1 MKHCLLRLVSTVTF
15 IAIAGVLAYGQGGAT
30 SSLTGV
36 VLDSS
41 GSVIPGADVTVKNNA
56 VGAEF
61 KALTADNGT
70 FSIPALDPGT
80 YTVTVS
86 LSGFK
91 QAVVKDVKLD
101 TGVPA
106 TVRVTLEVGEINQ
119 SVIVQGGGEMLQT
132 QSANVATTLAINQIA
147 NLPLVS
153 RNPLNFVVLMPGVNT
168 PRGNRDST
176 INGLPQSAIDI
187 TLDGINIQ
195 DNYNK
200 TTDGFFVRVPP
211 SIDSVQEVTVS
222 TATPEAQGGAMGA
235 V

>member
-119 SVIVQGGGEMLQT
+119 SVIVQGGALIGYQVVIRQITVAGQYCSRQRQYLRLYRCAWHFTSADRTRVLQ
-132 QSANVATTLAINQIA
+132 
-147 NLPLVS
+147 
-153 RNPLNFVVLMPGVNT
+153 RDPGGSSK
-168 PRGNRDST
+168 R
-176 INGLPQSAIDI
+176 
-187 TLDGINIQ
+187 
-195 DNYNK
+195 
-200 TTDGFFVRVPP
+200 
-211 SIDSVQEVTVS
+211 SVQVHIQPIHQQHFCELSGLEQPQRVL
-222 TATPEAQGGAMGA
+222 QHHNKLFRCYG
-235 V
+235 